1 MTDEREKTA
10 QPEAVSF
17 TPPLRMHH
25 LSGGVGFLLGQ
36 NKLGWIAAP
45 GINPLR
51 PVTLRDLNAVP
62 KLFAP
67 YKKIR
72 VLGRT
77 VYQHADEL
85 HDPITDHFVLSA
97 TTSEHRCLA
106 SNQEHHWSGV
116 STALH
121 VQERGNEGLLA
132 SRVASQIHI
141 CTRKLEQLSKAYRT
155 VLSIVGAPTQ
165 PDQHK
170 ITNDKYAQH
179 IGTEF
184 RSLLNE
190 LYGLRDAVNG
200 AVYRLKYGRE
210 EGFRTDRFR
219 RAVEDDKS
227 ALAKLISQ
235 SMFDGDGDKLIE
247 RMSLYRSVA
256 LHCLG
261 KNNPIFGDGYQQL
274 IASGPLGDIPY
285 LVWPLYD
292 DIERMREIQR
302 GSSRG
307 ILGAFSREE
316 AERFLKKEDHL
327 DALEFCFDCFVRLL
341 RIAEQLSSDT
351 ALPSRPMIITDD
363 DIIEATFT
371 DEDGNVIRVA
381 RDATTGKLVEV

>member
-1 MTDEREKTA
+1 MTDEREQMA
-10 QPEAVSF
+10 QPETVTF

-25 LSGGVGFLLGQ
+25 LSGGIGFLLGQ

-51 PVTLRDLNAVP
+51 PVTLHDLNAVP

-67 YKKIR
+67 YTKTR

-77 VYQHADEL
+77 IYQHADEL

-97 TTSEHRCLA
+97 TTSGYQCLA

-116 STALH
+116 ATVLH
-121 VQERGNEGLLA
+121 VQERGNEGVLA
-132 SRVASQIHI
+132 SRIASQVHI
-141 CTRKLEQLSKAYRT
+141 CKRKLEQLSKAYRT
-155 VLSIVGAPTQ
+155 VLSIVGAPAQ

-200 AVYRLKYGRE
+200 AVYRFKYGRA

-219 RAVEDDKS
+219 RAVEDDNS

-274 IASGPLGDIPY
+274 IASGPLGEIPY

-292 DIERMREIQR
+292 DIERMRQIER

-307 ILGAFSREE
+307 ILGAFTRDE
-316 AERFLKKEDHL
+316 AERFLKVEDHL

-341 RIAEQLSSDT
+341 RIAESLAQDI
-351 ALPSRPMIITDD
+351 ALPSRPMVLTDD

-371 DEDGNVIRVA
+371 DEDGNVTRVA
-381 RDATTGKLVEV
+381 RDATTGKLIEI